1 MGWGTLWGPVL
12 ARGDAKRGTCQQ
24 SPGEVWA
31 KSHSKGL
38 DVNSA
43 RSSLCRSWEFGA
55 GDMEPVATD
64 GRRLRVGHRESREG
78 AGWASG
84 PRGGRGWL
92 HGSQAAE
99 LVGGGPAGTRVS
111 EGGGPSVGCGF
122 E

>member
-1 MGWGTLWGPVL
+1 MGWGPLWGPVL
-12 ARGDAKRGTCQQ
+12 ARGDAKQGTCQQ

-31 KSHSKGL
+31 KSHSKGP

-64 GRRLRVGHRESREG
+64 GRRLRAGHRESREG

-84 PRGGRGWL
+84 PQGGRV
-92 HGSQAAE
+92 HGGQAAE

-111 EGGGPSVGCGF
+111 KGGAECGLWL
-122 E
+122 